1 MPDTAIGQIGL
12 SLNDALGLLLGKHD
26 RFEPRV
32 KKVSWVG
39 VAGFPRVSAHFYY
52 LSFRDGLPTVGEFAE
67 YLKWQMVPFC
77 IPRRDRIKTASIVAA
92 ATDDAERTMHFVGQ
106 FEKARNL
113 FVKAKEQ
120 QKRAGEPGE
129 LILFVL
135 LEWALRAPQLVSKMY
150 LKTSAQ
156 MPVHGTDGIHAGMHE
171 DGSTLL
177 LYWGESKLHK
187 GLSDALDSVFESVGE
202 FLVNTDRHKREIDII
217 RDHMDLGEDQ
227 HAFRGALLDYLDPY
241 SEQGNRRR
249 EVFACFVGFDY
260 AKYEQ
265 LRKLPPDKVE
275 AEFTRAFDSRVAEM
289 LDLVGRRLSTAGMDV
304 VNFEFFLLPFPSI
317 ADFRTAFFRVAGI
330 TDAG

>member
-1 MPDTAIGQIGL
+1 MPDTAIGQTGL
-12 SLNDALGLLLGKHD
+12 NLSDALGLLLGKHN
-26 RFEPRV
+26 RIEPRV

-39 VAGFPRVSAHFYY
+39 IAGYPRVNTHFYY
-52 LSFRDGLPTVGEFAE
+52 LSFRDGLPTLGEFAE

-77 IPRRDRIKTASIVAA
+77 IPRRDRARTASMVSA
-92 ATDDAERTMHFVGQ
+92 ATDDAERTMHLVGQ
-106 FEKARNL
+106 FEKARDL
-113 FVKAKEQ
+113 FIKSREQ
-120 QKRAGEPGE
+120 QRKAGEPGE

-187 GLSDALDSVFESVGE
+187 GLSNALDSVFESVGE
-202 FLVNTDRHKREIDII
+202 FLANADRRKREIDIV

-227 HAFRGALLDYLDPY
+227 QVLRGALLDYLDPY
-241 SEQGNRRR
+241 SDQGNQRRD
-249 EVFACFVGFDY
+249 VFACFIGFDY
-260 AKYEQ
+260 GKYEQ
-265 LRKLPPDKVE
+265 IRRLPPDKVE
-275 AEFTRAFDSRVAEM
+275 AEFARAFDSRIAGM
-289 LDLVGRRLSTAGMDV
+289 LELVGKRLTAEGMDI
-304 VNFEFFLLPFPSI
+304 VNFEFFLLPFPSV
-317 ADFRTAFFRVAGI
+317 ADFRTAFFRAAGI

>member
-1 MPDTAIGQIGL
+1 MPDIALGQTGF

-32 KKVSWVG
+32 RKATWAG
-39 VAGFPRVSAHFYY
+39 VAGFPRVNTHFYY
-52 LSFRDGLPTVGEFAE
+52 LSFRDGLPTVSEFAE

-77 IPRRDRIKTASIVAA
+77 IPRRDRARTASMVAT
-92 ATDDAERTMHFVGQ
+92 ATDDAERTMHFVRQ
-106 FEKARNL
+106 FEKARDL
-113 FVKAKEQ
+113 FIKTREQ
-120 QKRAGEPGE
+120 QRRAGEPGE

-187 GLSDALDSVFESVGE
+187 GLSDALDSAFESVGE
-202 FLVNTDRHKREIDII
+202 FVMNADRRKREIDIV

-227 HAFRGALLDYLDPY
+227 QAFRGALLDYLDPY
-241 SEQGNRRR
+241 SEQGNQRRD
-249 EVFACFVGFDY
+249 VFACFIGFDY

-265 LRKLPPDKVE
+265 LRRLPPDKIE
-275 AEFTRAFDSRVAEM
+275 AEFARAFDSRVAGM
-289 LDLVGRRLSTAGMDV
+289 LDLVGNRLSAKGMDV
-304 VNFEFFLLPFPSI
+304 VNFEFFLLPFPSV
-317 ADFRTAFFRVAGI
+317 ADFRMAFFQAAGI
-330 TDAG
+330 ANAE